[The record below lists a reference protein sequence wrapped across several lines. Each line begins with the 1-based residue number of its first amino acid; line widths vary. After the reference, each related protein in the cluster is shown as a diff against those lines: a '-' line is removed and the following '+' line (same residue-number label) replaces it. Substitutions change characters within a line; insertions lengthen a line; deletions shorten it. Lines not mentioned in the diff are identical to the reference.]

1 MRRETMPS
9 SKQRRRIEI
18 REDIYQALSDLAARE
33 GFPTSRFAD
42 KLLALAMEEYA
53 QARQNGRR
61 PFEHTLLNL
70 AKALLRQGDAN
81 AP

>member
-1 MRRETMPS
+1 
-9 SKQRRRIEI
+9 
-18 REDIYQALSDLAARE
+18 
-33 GFPTSRFAD
+33 
-42 KLLALAMEEYA
+42 MEEYA